1 MITKN
6 MTITDVVKAYPNS
19 IELLKDFHIDYCC
32 GGNDKLEDAVRE
44 LGLDPKS
51 FIDLLNKKLKEKVEQ
66 GQGEP
71 VLKVEQLMAMEVNEL
86 IDYIILTHHGK
97 ERNLIQETDELM
109 NKVLLAHYERHT
121 KQLVSLHALF
131 SDLRKE
137 LLEHFAKEEK
147 LIFPY
152 MKNDLSQEYEYEYVK
167 ELENEHEAAGN
178 IIKEIEACTNHF
190 TLPANVCNSYRL
202 LFQKLQE
209 LIEDIYIHIFT
220 ENSIL
225 FPKYEGGIKE

>member
-6 MTITDVVKAYPNS
+6 MTIADVVKAYPFS
-19 IELLKDFHIDYCC
+19 IELLNDFHLDYCC
-32 GGNDKLEDAVRE
+32 GGNDKLEYAVSK
-44 LGLDPKS
+44 LGLDLKS
-51 FIDLLNKKLKEKVEQ
+51 FVDVLNKKISEKGDCSKNES
-66 GQGEP
+66 
-71 VLKVEQLMAMEVNEL
+71 VLKVEQLMAMGINEL
-86 IDYIILTHHGK
+86 IDYVILTHHGK

-109 NKVLLAHYERHT
+109 NKVLLAHYEKHT
-121 KQLVSLHALF
+121 AQLVSLHALF

-152 MKNDLSQEYEYEYVK
+152 MKNNLSQKYDFEYVK

-178 IIKEIEACTNHF
+178 IIKEIEICTNHF
-190 TLPANVCNSYRL
+190 ALPSDVCNSYRI

-225 FPKYEGGIKE
+225 FPKYEGGIKR